1 MEKKAK
7 GIIVK
12 IIMNSVVTIRSL
24 FLIPHGA
31 CKYTPSCTAY
41 AEEALRTLPLHEA
54 VVAIVKRLLRCN
66 PLSKG
71 GYDPVCLFRKG
82 KQVIASE

>member
-1 MEKKAK
+1 MAKKAK
-7 GIIVK
+7 DRIVEAV
-12 IIMNSVVTIRSL
+12 MYSVVIIRSL

-31 CKYTPSCTAY
+31 CRYTPSCSAY
-41 AEEALRTLPLHEA
+41 AEEALKTLPLHRA

-66 PLSKG
+66 PLLKG
-71 GYDPVCLFRKG
+71 GYDPVYLFRKG